1 MKLSKYSESKNGST
15 VGAFSSASSSSES
28 NSRQPSKKMDREIW
42 GQQDSGED
50 LNGSMSVDGNIYAGP
65 LSYDDD
71 ENYLPP
77 DHEFPSES
85 GNFWAQSSLGS
96 PEVYG
101 QNLFLDIGGKK
112 TNILDIL
119 MPVGSVIMFNGKS
132 AVPAGWAVC
141 DGSNG
146 TPDLRGK
153 FIKGVDKASD
163 VGKTGGAS
171 SVTLSVEN
179 LPSHSHSATT
189 TLDISTSQGTA
200 SVPAEW
206 DNQSIITF
214 KEINMV
220 TFDLGGDR
228 HYTVETGYESA
239 RDKGI
244 VEISVKDLLNAVAAT
259 SVAGSATT
267 AIGNTGSGKAVS
279 IEPPFYSLIFIMRI
293 R

>member
-1 MKLSKYSESKNGST
+1 MKLNKYSESKTGST
-15 VGAFSSASSSSES
+15 VGAYSPSATSETIPKS
-28 NSRQPSKKMDREIW
+28 DKKINREIW

-50 LNGSMSVDGNIYAGP
+50 VNGSMAIDGNVYVGV
-65 LSYDDD
+65 LTYDED

-77 DHEFPSES
+77 DHKFPSDS
-85 GNFWAQSSLGS
+85 GNFWAESSSGS

-101 QNLFLDIGGKK
+101 RNLFLDIGGKK

-119 MPVGSVIMFNGKS
+119 MPIGSVIMFDGK
-132 AVPAGWAVC
+132 ATVPPGWAVC

-171 SVTLSVEN
+171 SATLSVEN
-179 LPSHSHSATT
+179 LPSHSHSAATN
-189 TLDISTSQGTA
+189 LNISTSQGTT

-206 DNQSIITF
+206 DNQSVITF

-220 TFDLGGDR
+220 AFDLGGDR

-244 VEISVKDLLNAVAAT
+244 VEISVKDLLNAVAST
-259 SVAGSATT
+259 SVAGTATT
-267 AIGNTGSGKAVS
+267 TVDNTGSGKAVS
-279 IEPPFYSLIFIMRI
+279 IEPPYYSLIFIMRI